1 MSCPSHSVVIPRR
14 GRKLKNL
21 VLVCPNHHAAIH
33 QADAPFE
40 FADLASHFKI
50 GNLHRLE
57 QLLLNNHLT
66 LAA

>member
-1 MSCPSHSVVIPRR
+1 M
-14 GRKLKNL
+14 KNL